1 MLEFS
6 SSNGLF
12 VSWASEISSNQ
23 APLLTGAVFSP
34 HFSNTL
40 VPSYYIQGYNN
51 NVAHQTRYQSTIPL
65 LTCKTWIFRDHNTIQ
80 KKDAE
85 H

>member
-23 APLLTGAVFSP
+23 APLLTGAVFSLTFQTHWFLVTTFRAIITMWHIKP
-34 HFSNTL
+34 GISPLFHF
-40 VPSYYIQGYNN
+40 
-51 NVAHQTRYQSTIPL
+51 
-65 LTCKTWIFRDHNTIQ
+65 
-80 KKDAE
+80 
-85 H
+85 